1 MGALSKCVRK
11 MNKNHICKNL
21 IDKLDHEKL
30 SAVVRSSKL
39 QFWELD
45 LVRQEIRCPE
55 NALEKIGY
63 PPDKILSVKE
73 FQALVHP
80 EDLGAV
86 TDGIFELI
94 KNNKT
99 YAVDYRIVRPSDGK
113 VYWAHAT
120 AIPVF
125 DDDGMLISLIGTS
138 YEITDVK
145 EAELRAE
152 MAGRAKSQF
161 LANMSHE
168 IRTPMNGILGM
179 TELLNNSDLQPKQ
192 QDFVDIIQR
201 SGNALLTIIND
212 ILDFSKIEAAKLS
225 LLSEPFVLRDSV
237 EDVTSLLAS
246 GVSDSGV
253 DLLLRIQP
261 DLPKTF
267 LGDVGRVRQI
277 LTNIIGNAVKFTHE
291 GHVLV
296 DISGVCEEGVCALRF
311 TVSDT
316 GVGIPQDKV
325 TKIFDKFNQADVS
338 TTREFGGT
346 GLGLNIA
353 RELVR
358 LMGGDIIVESDVG
371 KGSQFTFNIALPVH
385 TDTVVETPSLRDIAG
400 AKILIIDDNK
410 DNRDILTEQLDYWGC
425 RVMAVESAAQGIRV
439 LERGELKNIVFDL
452 IIVDYQ
458 MPVSSGESFVRSL
471 KARDTFKDIPIIML
485 SSVDKSELQ
494 KVMFDLG
501 VKAFLTKPSRATV
514 LRQEISDAIFSP
526 GKSAEVSGFSVKK
539 LCNYKDI
546 KEEGQVNETSGVFT
560 PGQNLI
566 DASGVA
572 EVSAPDKA
580 SVNVNPKMP
589 ELSPI
594 MNPHVD
600 VLIAEDNEVNQMYAS
615 YVMEELGLS
624 FEIAP
629 NGRVAIEKWEHLSPK
644 IVLMDVSMP
653 DLNGYDATARIRE
666 LENISGRSKTPII
679 AVTAHSIKGDERTCL
694 EKGMD
699 GYLSKPIAVKGL
711 QQCLEQWSVLPNIQ
725 NAVG

>member
-1 MGALSKCVRK
+1 VGALSKCVRK

-94 KNNKT
+94 KNNKI

-526 GKSAEVSGFSVKK
+526 GKSAEVSRFSVKK
-539 LCNYKDI
+539 LCNYNDI

-566 DASGVA
+566 VASGVA
-572 EVSAPDKA
+572 EVSAPDEA

-653 DLNGYDATARIRE
+653 DINGYDATARIRE
-666 LENISGRSKTPII
+666 LENISGRTKTPII

>member
-1 MGALSKCVRK
+1 
-11 MNKNHICKNL
+11 
-21 IDKLDHEKL
+21 
-30 SAVVRSSKL
+30 
-39 QFWELD
+39 
-45 LVRQEIRCPE
+45 
-55 NALEKIGY
+55 LEKIGY

-296 DISGVCEEGVCALRF
+296 DISGVYL
-311 TVSDT
+311 
-316 GVGIPQDKV
+316 K
-325 TKIFDKFNQADVS
+325 
-338 TTREFGGT
+338 TR
-346 GLGLNIA
+346 
-353 RELVR
+353 
-358 LMGGDIIVESDVG
+358 
-371 KGSQFTFNIALPVH
+371 SQ
-385 TDTVVETPSLRDIAG
+385 
-400 AKILIIDDNK
+400 KYLI
-410 DNRDILTEQLDYWGC
+410 
-425 RVMAVESAAQGIRV
+425 
-439 LERGELKNIVFDL
+439 
-452 IIVDYQ
+452 
-458 MPVSSGESFVRSL
+458 
-471 KARDTFKDIPIIML
+471 
-485 SSVDKSELQ
+485 
-494 KVMFDLG
+494 
-501 VKAFLTKPSRATV
+501 
-514 LRQEISDAIFSP
+514 
-526 GKSAEVSGFSVKK
+526 
-539 LCNYKDI
+539 
-546 KEEGQVNETSGVFT
+546 
-560 PGQNLI
+560 NLI
-566 DASGVA
+566 R
-572 EVSAPDKA
+572 P
-580 SVNVNPKMP
+580 MC
-589 ELSPI
+589 
-594 MNPHVD
+594 
-600 VLIAEDNEVNQMYAS
+600 QQ
-615 YVMEELGLS
+615 
-624 FEIAP
+624 
-629 NGRVAIEKWEHLSPK
+629 
-644 IVLMDVSMP
+644 
-653 DLNGYDATARIRE
+653 RE
-666 LENISGRSKTPII
+666 NL
-679 AVTAHSIKGDERTCL
+679 AVQDWG
-694 EKGMD
+694 
-699 GYLSKPIAVKGL
+699 
-711 QQCLEQWSVLPNIQ
+711 
-725 NAVG
+725 